1 MDWRVIQGEFTQNGE
16 TFQGTSKELYFILT
30 GGKITKS

>member
-1 MDWRVIQGEFTQNGE
+1 MDWRVIQGEFIQNGE
-16 TFQGTSKELYFILT
+16 TFQGKDKELYFILT